1 MARSRRSTR
10 RRAPAGLKAQHR
22 RRMAWLKRVAA
33 VVVLGLAAFLIYRTL
48 SGYSLGEI
56 VQSVKAIPPLRLLF
70 ALAFAAGSYFCLSWF
85 DWLAVRYAGK
95 PLPYR
100 QCALAS
106 FCSLSLGHNIGF
118 AALSSGA
125 IRYRFYSRFGL
136 TPGEIAKVVIFC
148 GVTVGF
154 GMITLAGVALLLRS
168 DLAAGMIGLTQPL
181 ALALG
186 GVCLAV
192 SAAYVITSAL
202 LRGARTLKIR
212 NWSLPMPPWKF
223 ALAQIGVGSANYV
236 CVAGCL
242 HQTLS
247 AVGDVPYLAV
257 AAAYV
262 IANTGALITHVPG
275 GLGVVESVV
284 MFLLPGAGV
293 IGALVMFRV
302 IYYLVPLCTG
312 GALFALTEI
321 YYRRQ
326 KKRSQT

>member
-1 MARSRRSTR
+1 MAGSKRSTR
-10 RRAPAGLKAQHR
+10 RRAPAVLKAQHR
-22 RRMAWLKRVAA
+22 RRMTWLKRVAA
-33 VVVLGLAAFLIYRTL
+33 VAVLGLAAFLIYRTL
-48 SGYSLGEI
+48 SGYSFDEI
-56 VQSVKAIPPLRLLF
+56 VQSVQAIPPLRLLF

-100 QCALAS
+100 RCALAS

-125 IRYRFYSRFGL
+125 IRYRFYSRWGL
-136 TPGEIAKVVIFC
+136 TAGEIAKVVIFC
-148 GVTVGF
+148 GVTVGV
-154 GMITLAGVALLLRS
+154 GMITLGGVALLLRP
-168 DLAAGMIGLTQPL
+168 DLAARMIGLTQPL

-186 GVCLAV
+186 AVCLGV
-192 SAAYVITSAL
+192 SAAYVIVSAL

-223 ALAQIGVGSANYV
+223 ALAQIGIGSANYV

-247 AVGDVPYLAV
+247 AAGDVPYLAV

-262 IANTGALITHVPG
+262 IANTSALITHVPG

-312 GALFALTEI
+312 GPLFALTEI

-326 KKRSQT
+326 RS

>member
-1 MARSRRSTR
+1 MAGSNHSTR
-10 RRAPAGLKAQHR
+10 RRAPASLQGQHQ
-22 RRMAWLKRVAA
+22 RRMTWLKRGAA
-33 VVVLGLAAFLIYRTL
+33 VAVIALAAFLLYRTL
-48 SGYSLGEI
+48 SGYSLDEI
-56 VQSVKAIPPLRLLF
+56 VQSIKAIPPVRLLF

-85 DWLAVRYAGK
+85 DFMAVRYAGK

-100 QCALAS
+100 KVALAS

-125 IRYRFYSRFGL
+125 VRYRFYARWGL
-136 TPGEIAKVVIFC
+136 KPGEIAKVIIFC
-148 GVTVGF
+148 GVTVGL
-154 GMITLAGVALLLRS
+154 GMLTLGGVALLLRP
-168 DLAAGMIGLTQPL
+168 DLAAGMTGLRQSL
-181 ALALG
+181 AIALG
-186 GVCLAV
+186 AVCLALPALYV
-192 SAAYVITSAL
+192 LAAAF
-202 LRGARTLKIR
+202 LRRAVKIKS
-212 NWSLPMPPWKF
+212 WSLAMPPLKF
-223 ALAQIGVGSANYV
+223 ALAQIGIGAANYV

-247 AVGDVPYLAV
+247 AAGHVPYLAV
-257 AAAYV
+257 AATYV

-275 GLGVVESVV
+275 GIGVVESVV

-312 GALFALTEI
+312 GPLFALTEI

-326 KKRSQT
+326 KRGES

>member
-1 MARSRRSTR
+1 MAGSKRSTR
-10 RRAPAGLKAQHR
+10 RRALMSLKAQHQ
-22 RRMAWLKRVAA
+22 RRMKWLKRAAAVA
-33 VVVLGLAAFLIYRTL
+33 VVVLAAFLIYQTL
-48 SGYSLGEI
+48 SGYSLDEI
-56 VQSVKAIPPLRLLF
+56 VESVKAIPLPHLLR
-70 ALAFAAGSYFCLSWF
+70 AGAFAAGSYFCLSWF

-100 QCALAS
+100 KCALAS

-125 IRYRFYSRFGL
+125 IRYRFYSRWGL

-154 GMITLAGVALLLRS
+154 GMLTLGGVALLLRS
-168 DLAAGMIGLTQPL
+168 DLATRMIGLTQPL

-186 GVCLAV
+186 AFCL
-192 SAAYVITSAL
+192 TLSAL
-202 LRGARTLKIR
+202 YVLAAAFLRRARVLKIR
-212 NWSLPMPPWKF
+212 KWSLALPPWRF
-223 ALAQIGVGSANYV
+223 ALAQIGIGSANYV

-247 AVGDVPYLAV
+247 AAGDVPYLAV
-257 AAAYV
+257 AATYV

-312 GALFALTEI
+312 GPLFAATEI

-326 KKRSQT
+326 ERAA

>member
-1 MARSRRSTR
+1 MAGSKRITR
-10 RRAPAGLKAQHR
+10 RRAPASLKAQHR
-22 RRMAWLKRVAA
+22 RRMTWLKRAGAVA
-33 VVVLGLAAFLIYRTL
+33 VVALGAFLIYQTL
-48 SGYSLGEI
+48 SGYSLDEI
-56 VQSVKAIPPLRLLF
+56 LESIKAIPPVRLLF

-85 DWLAVRYAGK
+85 DWMAVRYAGK

-100 QCALAS
+100 KVALAS

-125 IRYRFYSRFGL
+125 VRYRFYARWGL
-136 TPGEIAKVVIFC
+136 KPGEVAKVIIFC
-148 GVTVGF
+148 GVTVGL
-154 GMITLAGVALLLRS
+154 GMLTLGGVALLLRP
-168 DLAAGMIGLTQPL
+168 DLAAEMMGLTQPL
-181 ALALG
+181 AIALG
-186 GVCLAV
+186 AVCLALPALYV
-192 SAAYVITSAL
+192 LAAAF
-202 LRGARTLKIR
+202 LRRAVKIK
-212 NWSLPMPPWKF
+212 NWSLSMPPLKF
-223 ALAQIGVGSANYV
+223 ALAQIGIGAANYA

-247 AVGDVPYLAV
+247 AVGDVPYLSV

-262 IANTGALITHVPG
+262 IANTSALITHVPG

-312 GALFALTEI
+312 GPLFALTEI
-321 YYRRQ
+321 YYRR
-326 KKRSQT
+326 KQT

>member
-1 MARSRRSTR
+1 MATSKRIQR
-10 RRAPAGLKAQHR
+10 RRALASLKAQHQ
-22 RRMAWLKRVAA
+22 RRMTWLKRGAA
-33 VVVLGLAAFLIYRTL
+33 VAVIALAAFLIYQTL
-48 SGYSLGEI
+48 SDYSLDEI
-56 VQSVKAIPPLRLLF
+56 VESVKAIPLSHLLR
-70 ALAFAAGSYFCLSWF
+70 AGAFAAGSYFCLGWF
-85 DWLAVRYAGK
+85 DFFAVRYAGK

-106 FCSLSLGHNIGF
+106 FCALSLGHNIGF

-125 IRYRFYSRFGL
+125 IRYRFYSRWGL

-154 GMITLAGVALLLRS
+154 GMLTLGGVALLLRS
-168 DLAAGMIGLTQPL
+168 DLATQMVGLTQPL

-186 GVCLAV
+186 AFCLTL
-192 SAAYVITSAL
+192 SALYVIAAAF
-202 LRGARTLKIR
+202 LRGARVLRIR
-212 NWSLPMPPWKF
+212 KWSLPLPPWKF
-223 ALAQIGVGSANYV
+223 ALAQIGIGSANYA

-242 HQTLS
+242 HQVLS
-247 AVGDVPYLAV
+247 AAGDVPYLAV
-257 AAAYV
+257 AATYV
-262 IANTGALITHVPG
+262 IANTSALITHVPG

-312 GALFALTEI
+312 GPLFALTEI
-321 YYRRQ
+321 YYR
-326 KKRSQT
+326 KRPKP